1 MATLS
6 KSEPALASAP
16 AADGEV
22 AEHVAKRQAG
32 ARKAS
37 AEKVQPIHK
46 MTSGNPNIMTAMH
59 LRLPHATRGASNFV
73 DLEAK
78 LASPEALEAL
88 KVIDDAAL
96 ADAAEQPQS
105 WSSAYLAVQM
115 ILVAVADP
123 DGYKKTVFE
132 VVSHGLT
139 PNDYSSTIGAYANK
153 RNHELAH
160 TEPHQRLYAAIFADL
175 HASFQPAKEAVKG
188 RLTVTDSD
196 GNVHEIHSPALRRK
210 IFGITDKP
218 KQAAAVDSDGN
229 VVASKPKAPAKKRTA
244 AAVDAQD
251 NADPA
256 DPFAQSAVPR
266 APAKRSAKAK
276 ASAKAAAAAAAAPSP
291 SPLSY
296 PTPAK
301 K

>member
-1 MATLS
+1 MAHLS

-22 AEHVAKRQAG
+22 AEHAAKRQAG
-32 ARKAS
+32 GRKAS
-37 AEKVQPIHK
+37 AEHVQPIHK
-46 MTSGNPNIMTAMH
+46 MTSGNPNVMTAMH
-59 LRLPHATRGASNFV
+59 LRLPHATRGASNFN

-78 LASPEALEAL
+78 LSSPEALGAL
-88 KVIDDAAL
+88 HDIDNSNVVV
-96 ADAAEQPQS
+96 QPQS

-132 VVSHGLT
+132 VVTHGLT
-139 PNDYSSTIGAYANK
+139 PNDYSNTVGAYANK

-196 GNVHEIHSPALRRK
+196 GNVHEINSPALRRK
-210 IFGITDKP
+210 IFGINDKP

-296 PTPAK
+296 PTPSK